1 MLEIIVWTLDR
12 HTNVA
17 GLNKFMG
24 SQLSSSLNLMFVGIV
39 WSVDVCCSTCVHI
52 VRIYSETYL

>member
-1 MLEIIVWTLDR
+1 LEIIVWTWDR
-12 HTNVA
+12 HKNVA

-39 WSVDVCCSTCVHI
+39 
-52 VRIYSETYL
+52 